1 MKKVPMMLIID
12 DGIPITDVF
21 PMSYLHEFCD
31 LMQRYG
37 VHGKFSVIPM
47 PTGHGDIVKGIEG
60 HDKALTDQWLDTV
73 RSRLGGSFDFCPEIL
88 THAQVVDLETGGL
101 LPVLEHEWSR
111 TQDRTTMA
119 PYIARAV
126 ELLTQADLKPTGVT
140 SPVDF
145 GIRVENEYAASVALA
160 FDKALGQKES
170 WYFLHCR
177 GYGYH
182 PRPWVAYD
190 DGERRVVSIPSNCPD
205 RFWQSLDNPD
215 DSDAF
220 VHKMADQLLTEDGT
234 AGDIAEILADNGWP
248 VMLAHWQSMFSG
260 GRMAG
265 FKALKIVLERI
276 ERLLGDRVE
285 WHSAS
290 ELMRKTLAAA
300 SQRTCHPE
308 E

>member
-1 MKKVPMMLIID
+1 MSKTPIMLIID
-12 DGIPITDVF
+12 DGTPITDVF
-21 PMSYLHEFCD
+21 PMSYLHDFCD
-31 LMQRYG
+31 LMQQYG
-37 VHGKFSVIPM
+37 VRGKFSVIPM
-47 PTGHGDIVKGIEG
+47 PTGHGDIVSGIEG
-60 HDKALTDQWLDTV
+60 RDKALTDCWLNTV
-73 RSRLGGSFDFCPEIL
+73 HTRLGGSFDFCPEIL

-101 LPVLEHEWSR
+101 LPIAEHEWSQ

-126 ELLTQADLKPTGVT
+126 ELLTQAGLRPTGVT

-145 GIRVENEYAASVALA
+145 GIHVEQEYAASVAMA
-160 FDKALGQKES
+160 FDQVLGQKDS

-182 PRPWVAYD
+182 PRPWLAYS

-205 RFWQSLDNPD
+205 RFWQSMDNPD

-220 VHKMADQLLTEDGT
+220 VHHMADQLLTEDGT
-234 AGDIAEILADNGWP
+234 AGDIVEILDDHGWP
-248 VMLAHWQSMFSG
+248 VLLAHWQSMFSG
-260 GRMAG
+260 GRMTG

-276 ERLLGDRVE
+276 ERLLGGRVE

-290 ELMRKTLAAA
+290 ELMAKTLGDMND
-300 SQRTCHPE
+300 Q
-308 E
+308 

>member
-12 DGIPITDVF
+12 DGTPITDVF

-37 VHGKFSVIPM
+37 VRGKFSVIPM
-47 PTGHGDIVKGIEG
+47 PTGHGDIVNGIEG
-60 HDKALTDQWLDTV
+60 YDKALTDQWLDTV
-73 RSRLGGSFDFCPEIL
+73 RTRLGGSFDFCPEIL
-88 THAQVVDLETGGL
+88 THAQVVDLETGDL
-101 LPVLEHEWSR
+101 MPVLEHEWSR
-111 TQDRTTMA
+111 TQDRTTMT

-145 GIRVENEYAASVALA
+145 GIHVENEYAASVALA
-160 FDKALGQKES
+160 FDKVLGQKES

-290 ELMRKTLAAA
+290 ELMRKTLA
-300 SQRTCHPE
+300 E
-308 E
+308 

>member
-1 MKKVPMMLIID
+1 MVA
-12 DGIPITDVF
+12 GA
-21 PMSYLHEFCD
+21 
-31 LMQRYG
+31 
-37 VHGKFSVIPM
+37 
-47 PTGHGDIVKGIEG
+47 EG
-60 HDKALTDQWLDTV
+60 FHQ
-73 RSRLGGSFDFCPEIL
+73 SQE
-88 THAQVVDLETGGL
+88 
-101 LPVLEHEWSR
+101 
-111 TQDRTTMA
+111 
-119 PYIARAV
+119 YIARAV

-145 GIRVENEYAASVALA
+145 GIHVENEYAASVALA

-182 PRPWVAYD
+182 PRPWVAYE

-290 ELMRKTLAAA
+290 ELMRKTLDAA